1 MESVLGHPIVLVLAV
16 AGAIIALSW
25 TFIAD
30 PGSLARMR
38 DPSDPTWRAQALL
51 SGHPGML
58 IEKTGPAG
66 FISGGYRVINP
77 LLGGLLH
84 RVAGVGTTRFSA
96 LLQVG
101 LPLLASLAL
110 AGFAFRNR
118 LDPLAFLL
126 TLFVAGGLFLSRLFL
141 GYLDNQ
147 LSLAFLAVAVA
158 FLEPARTSW
167 GARTAVGMMVFLS
180 MLTHPPTAEVFLAVV
195 AAGAGVGLVA
205 RWFSIRRSL
214 SDLGPA
220 LAATGAGA
228 ALALLAIYA
237 GAWGPRSSLGASFMF
252 QPYPE
257 AFFRAR
263 LDQWLGAFRFQFTWP
278 LFVAGILWLGW
289 RVVRRR
295 ADAQVRMTILWALP
309 LIGVLGFVIGL
320 RYTYY
325 RFLNA
330 TLAPMLVAAAG
341 AWAIA
346 AGGIWLGRRTLRWGL
361 RAVPLVLLSAAAACS
376 VAVPIFRSFHSGIR
390 YVDKQSEWTQPST
403 RAAMAAASA
412 YAATQPDRPTVFLMR
427 AVPHSARAWGLANQW
442 TRIILAGV
450 HGDQVARTYF
460 SLGPVEDFLAGRP
473 ATTDQDSLD
482 ELSRGFLDE
491 RTEGLAAY
499 PAEPIAFLVRAFNA
513 GSRPPVNSV
522 VPLTAGVSVL
532 EGPGL
537 APFDPGAVPDAE
549 RAAQA
554 ILREESGNPAVFADR
569 SHVVRIA
576 VGLLVLLVLPGLL
589 GADWFGLRG
598 FAEHLAFVP
607 LLSLGMV
614 LTVGFLV
621 EALGRAPFGPVQA
634 WLSLGLATVV
644 GAALRSGPLLRPRT
658 NDDTPPTATREEL
671 AAATAGAAP
680 SGEGEAARP

>member
-1 MESVLGHPIVLVLAV
+1 VESVLGHPIVLVLAV
-16 AGAIIALSW
+16 AGAIVALSW
-25 TFIAD
+25 TFIDD

-51 SGHPGML
+51 GGHPGVL
-58 IEKTGPAG
+58 IQKTGPSG

-84 RVAGVGTTRFSA
+84 RVSGVGTARFTA

-118 LDPLAFLL
+118 RVPLAFHLA
-126 TLFVAGGLFLSRLFL
+126 LFVAASLFLSRLFL

-147 LSLAFLAVAVA
+147 LSLAFLALAVA

-180 MLTHPPTAEVFLAVV
+180 ILTHPPTAEVFLAVV
-195 AAGAGVGLVA
+195 AAGAGIGLLA
-205 RWFSIRRSL
+205 RRFSIRRTL
-214 SDLGPA
+214 SDLAPA
-220 LAATGAGA
+220 LAAVGAGA
-228 ALALLAIYA
+228 VLGLLAFYA

-252 QPYPE
+252 QPYSE
-257 AFFRAR
+257 SFFRAR
-263 LDQWLGAFRFQFTWP
+263 LDQWLAAFRFQFTWP
-278 LFVAGILWLGW
+278 FFLAGILWLGW
-289 RVVRRR
+289 RVLRRQ
-295 ADAQVRMTILWALP
+295 ADAQVRMTLLWAVP

-346 AGGIWLGRRTLRWGL
+346 AGALWLGRRTLRWGL
-361 RAVPLVLLSAAAACS
+361 RALPLVLLLAAAACW
-376 VAVPIFRSFHSGIR
+376 VAVPVFRSFHAGIR
-390 YVDKQSEWTQPST
+390 YVDKQSEWTQSST

-412 YAATQPDRPTVFLMR
+412 YAATQPDRPIVFLMR
-427 AVPHSARAWGLANQW
+427 AVPNSVRAWGLANQW

-460 SLGPVEDFLAGRP
+460 SLGPVEDFLAQRP

-491 RTEGLAAY
+491 RSEAFAAY
-499 PAEPIAFLVRAFNA
+499 AAEPIAFLVRAFNSGA
-513 GSRPPVNSV
+513 RPPVGSV
-522 VPLTAGVSVL
+522 VPLTPGVSVL

-537 APFDPGAVPDAE
+537 APFDPGALPGAE
-549 RAAQA
+549 QAAEA
-554 ILREESGNPAVFADR
+554 ILREDSGNPAVFADL
-569 SHVVRIA
+569 SHVLRIA
-576 VGLLVLLVLPGLL
+576 IGLLVLLVLPGMLAA
-589 GADWFGLRG
+589 GWFGVRG
-598 FAEHLAFVP
+598 FAEHLSFVP

-614 LTVGFLV
+614 LTAGFLV
-621 EALGRAPFGPVQA
+621 EAVGRTPLGPMQA
-634 WLSLGLATVV
+634 WLALGLATVT
-644 GAALRSGPLLRPRT
+644 GAALRFGPLVRRGRGPSFPSRFPRMRWRKRP
-658 NDDTPPTATREEL
+658 P
-671 AAATAGAAP
+671 
-680 SGEGEAARP
+680 